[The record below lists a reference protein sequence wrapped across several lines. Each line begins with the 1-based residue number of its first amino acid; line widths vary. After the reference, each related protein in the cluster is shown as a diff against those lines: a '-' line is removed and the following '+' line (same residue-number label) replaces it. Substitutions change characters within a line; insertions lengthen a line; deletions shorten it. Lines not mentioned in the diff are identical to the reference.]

1 MWWLRIIALNAVAGV
16 GDVLYAVEGAYFVP
30 AIYDKGLSS
39 FYGSMILCISPM
51 LSILFQGYLGS
62 ASDQCKCSWGRRRPF
77 ILALTICGI
86 CGLVLF
92 PFTENIADLLK
103 NGNLEH
109 ARYSVLLILTVIATA
124 LTDFCAGN
132 IIVPGRAYLIDVLPE
147 EYTKSGNI
155 ICSVW
160 ISAGATIGFAIGVI
174 TWSSNFKVQVTI
186 VCGISLIMT
195 IVGVTLT
202 LFSVDENNPQTK
214 RAVKTGQASNEENN
228 KIIQQSTTKYQA
240 DASELK
246 DNEKTS
252 LSTGYSQNP
261 QNDSHDDT
269 VTDVQTGCGC
279 KCCNDFVSSI
289 LGNLHFIRCM
299 SVPMMILCF
308 VMFFGCFAFFT
319 QLFFFTDYVGDV
331 VYNGD
336 ITAPEDSP
344 EYDDYTEGVRVGS
357 LALGIS
363 AASSLL
369 FSFMAGPLMKL
380 FGMKLVLVS
389 SLVLSMLQSGVM
401 IVCHNLIVVFA
412 LLPAMYCLLTILLLI
427 LFILVSE
434 YAAKSM
440 LLRKYLPFADANLTG
455 RACSILI
462 IFLLFS
468 EVVALLING
477 PLQSLYGSAES
488 IMILSCASSF
498 VGAVIAC
505 FVKIP
510 TEDTKENTEVGID
523 DDKTVAEVTES
534 TRLLIN

>member
-1 MWWLRIIALNAVAGV
+1 MWWIRIIALNAVAGV

-39 FYGSMILCISPM
+39 FYGSMILCISPI
-51 LSILFQGYLGS
+51 LSILFQSYLES
-62 ASDQCKCSWGRRRPF
+62 ASDKCKCSWGRRRPF

-103 NGNLEH
+103 NGDLEH
-109 ARYSVLLILTVIATA
+109 ARYSVLLILTVIATT

-147 EYTKSGNI
+147 EHTKSGNI

-160 ISAGATIGFAIGVI
+160 ISTGATIGFAIGVI

-195 IVGVTLT
+195 VVGVTLT

-214 RAVKTGQASNEENN
+214 RAVKTDQASNEENFE
-228 KIIQQSTTKYQA
+228 IIQQSTTKYQA
-240 DASELK
+240 DASDLK
-246 DNEKTS
+246 DKKVS

-261 QNDSHDDT
+261 PNDSHDDT
-269 VTDVQTGCGC
+269 VTDDQTGCGC
-279 KCCNDFVSSI
+279 KCCNDFVNSI

-308 VMFFGCFAFFT
+308 VMFFGCFPIFT
-319 QLFFFTDYVGDV
+319 QLFFFTDFVGGV
-331 VYNGD
+331 AYNGD

-344 EYDDYTEGVRVGS
+344 EYDDYTKGVRVGS

-363 AASSLL
+363 AVSSLL

-389 SLVLSMLQSGVM
+389 SFVLSMLQTGVM
-401 IVCHNLIVVFA
+401 IVCHNVIVLFV
-412 LLPAMYCLLTILLLI
+412 LLPAMYCLLTILMLI

-440 LLRKYLPFADANLTG
+440 LLRKYLPFADTNLIG

-462 IFLLFS
+462 IFLLFA
-468 EVVALLING
+468 EVIALLING
-477 PLQSLYGSAES
+477 PLQNLYGSAES
-488 IMILSCASSF
+488 IMIVSCASSF

-510 TEDTKENTEVGID
+510 TEDNKKNTEAGID
-523 DDKTVAEVTES
+523 EDKTVAEVTES

>member
-16 GDVLYAVEGAYFVP
+16 GQVLYAVQGAYFVP

-39 FYGSMILCISPM
+39 FYGSMILCISPT
-51 LSILFQGYLGS
+51 LGIFLQSYLGS

-92 PFTENIADLLK
+92 PFTEDIADLLK
-103 NGNLEH
+103 NGDLEH
-109 ARYSVLLILTVIATA
+109 ARYSVLLILTVIAAT
-124 LTDFCAGN
+124 LTHLSAGN
-132 IIVPGRAYLIDVLPE
+132 AMIPSRAYLIDVLPE
-147 EYTKSGNI
+147 EYTKLGNI

-160 ISAGATIGFAIGVI
+160 ISAGAIIGFAIGVI
-174 TWSSNFKVQVTI
+174 TWSSNFKIQVTI

-214 RAVKTGQASNEENN
+214 RAVKTGQVSNEENN
-228 KIIQQSTTKYQA
+228 KIIQQTTTKYQA
-240 DASELK
+240 DASDLK

-261 QNDSHDDT
+261 RNDFHDDT
-269 VTDVQTGCGC
+269 VTDDQTACGC
-279 KCCNDFVSSI
+279 KCYNDFVSSI
-289 LGNLHFIRCM
+289 SGNLHFIRCM
-299 SVPMMILCF
+299 SVPMILLWSSR
-308 VMFFGCFAFFT
+308 FFGFLAVNT
-319 QLFFFTDYVGDV
+319 QIFFFTDFVADV

-344 EYDDYTEGVRVGS
+344 EYNDYTEGVRVGS
-357 LALGIS
+357 LALGVS

-369 FSFMAGPLMKL
+369 FSFIAGPLMKL
-380 FGMKLVLVS
+380 FGMRLVLVS
-389 SLVLSMLQSGVM
+389 SFVLSMLQTGVM
-401 IVCHNLIVVFA
+401 IVCHNLIVLFV
-412 LLPAMYCLLTILLLI
+412 LLPALYGLIVFLLLI
-427 LFILVSE
+427 PFILVSE

-440 LLRKYLPFADANLTG
+440 LLRKDWPYADTNLIG
-455 RACSILI
+455 RACSILAI
-462 IFLLFS
+462 SGLSS
-468 EVVALLING
+468 EVVALMING
-477 PLQSLYGSAES
+477 PLKNLYGSAES
-488 IMILSCASSF
+488 VMIISCISSF
-498 VGAVIAC
+498 IGAVIAC

-510 TEDTKENTEVGID
+510 TEDNKENTEVAV
-523 DDKTVAEVTES
+523 DKTVAEVTES

>member
-16 GDVLYAVEGAYFVP
+16 GDILYAVESAYFVP

-39 FYGSMILCISPM
+39 FYGSMILCISPI
-51 LSILFQGYLGS
+51 LSILFQSYLGS

-77 ILALTICGI
+77 ILGLTICGI

-92 PFTENIADLLK
+92 PFTKDIADLLK
-103 NGNLEH
+103 NGDLEH
-109 ARYSVLLILTVIATA
+109 ARYSVLLILTVIATT

-132 IIVPGRAYLIDVLPE
+132 LAVPGRAYLIDVLPE

-160 ISAGATIGFAIGVI
+160 ISAGATIGYAIGVI

-195 IVGVTLT
+195 IVGITLT
-202 LFSVDENNPQTK
+202 MFSVDENNPQIKGT
-214 RAVKTGQASNEENN
+214 VSTGQASNEDNVEA
-228 KIIQQSTTKYQA
+228 IQQPITKYQT
-240 DASELK
+240 DTVNTSKLT
-246 DNEKTS
+246 DNEKKS
-252 LSTGYSQNP
+252 IISTHYYNQNP
-261 QNDSHDDT
+261 QNNSHDNT
-269 VTDVQTGCGC
+269 VTDGQTGCGC
-279 KCCNDFVSSI
+279 RCCNDIVSSI
-289 LGNLHFIRCM
+289 IGNLHFIRCM
-299 SVPMMILCF
+299 SVPMIILCF
-308 VMFFGCFAFFT
+308 VMFFGCFPIFT
-319 QLFFFTDYVGDV
+319 QMFFFTDFVGDV
-331 VYNGD
+331 AYNGD

-389 SLVLSMLQSGVM
+389 SFVLSMLQTGVM
-401 IVCHNLIVVFA
+401 IVYHNLIVLFV
-412 LLPAMYCLLTILLLI
+412 LLPAMYCLLTILMLI

-440 LLRKYLPFADANLTG
+440 LLRKDLPFADTNLIG
-455 RACSILI
+455 RACSY
-462 IFLLFS
+462 
-468 EVVALLING
+468 E
-477 PLQSLYGSAES
+477 E
-488 IMILSCASSF
+488 
-498 VGAVIAC
+498 
-505 FVKIP
+505 
-510 TEDTKENTEVGID
+510 
-523 DDKTVAEVTES
+523 
-534 TRLLIN
+534 